1 MSNLTNRS
9 ILITGGNGFLGRAV
23 RRALQSRGVYA
34 CCPSSHDC
42 DLRFQS
48 VASGYFQFHCPEIV
62 IHLAAIVGGIG
73 ANRERPAHFFCENIL
88 IGMNVAELCRR
99 YRVQKLINIG
109 TACSYPA
116 DAPTP
121 IEESSMWS
129 GYPEPTNAPYGV
141 AKRAMITMLDA
152 YRDQYGL
159 ESVTLIPANLYG
171 PGDNFDPETSHVI
184 PAMIRKI
191 EESKK
196 TGVPPVFW
204 GNGNA
209 TRQFLYV
216 DDAAEAIVRAAERD
230 VGETVVNLPGKDEV
244 IMRDLVWEVGAACG
258 YRCGDEL
265 WDSTM
270 PNGQRRRA
278 LCGKRA
284 SDWLNWS
291 PSTTLATG
299 LANTVEWWRRQM
311 APAIH

>member
-1 MSNLTNRS
+1 MTNLKEKR

-23 RRALQSRGVYA
+23 QRALESRGVTA
-34 CCPSSHDC
+34 FCPSSHEC
-42 DLRFQS
+42 DLRFW
-48 VASGYFQFHCPEIV
+48 VDVWRQFDFSCPDIV
-62 IHLAAIVGGIG
+62 IHLAAVVGGIG
-73 ANRERPAHFFCENIL
+73 ANRAEPSTFFRDNMT
-88 IGMNVAELCRR
+88 IGLNVAELSHR
-99 YRVQKLINIG
+99 YGVQKLINIG

-116 DAPTP
+116 DAQTP

-141 AKRAMITMLDA
+141 AKRSMITMLDA
-152 YRDQYGL
+152 YRSQYGL
-159 ESVTLIPANLYG
+159 NSVTLIPANLYG

-191 EESKK
+191 EEAKR

-230 VGETVVNLPGKDEV
+230 IDETVVNLPGHDEV
-244 IMRDLVWEVGAACG
+244 TMGLLARLISDYVGYDG
-258 YRCGDEL
+258 NGFWDE
-265 WDSTM
+265 SK

-284 SDWLNWS
+284 KDWLDWS

-299 LANTVEWWRRQM
+299 LANTVAWWREQ
-311 APAIH
+311 A